1 MKNVFIDTNI
11 LISFL
16 DRKRDKYEESKKL
29 LSNLMDEYSIIFS
42 EDILTNVVYNS
53 KNLKKEAVEMFDF
66 MNNSK
71 IFEIVYFGKDV
82 INLANHHY
90 LSQDNFTNKNDYED
104 TLQYFCALKNRC
116 VQIYTDDIS
125 NFPKLDIPLY
135 KSNNKP
141 FYIPN

>member
-1 MKNVFIDTNI
+1 MKRVFIDTNI

-16 DRKRDKYEESKKL
+16 DKKRDKHKESKKL
-29 LSNLMDEYSIIFS
+29 LSNLMDEYFIIFS

-82 INLANHHY
+82 INLANRHY

-116 VQIYTDDIS
+116 ERIYTDDIS
-125 NFPKLDIPLY
+125 SFPKLEIPLY
-135 KSNNKP
+135 GSNDKS
-141 FYIPN
+141 FYIPD

>member
-1 MKNVFIDTNI
+1 MKKVFIDTNI

-16 DRKRDKYEESKKL
+16 DKRRDKHEESKKL
-29 LSNLMDEYSIIFS
+29 LSNLMDEYFIVFS
-42 EDILTNVVYNS
+42 EDILTNVVYSS

-82 INLANHHY
+82 INLANRHY
-90 LSQDNFTNKNDYED
+90 LSQNNFTNKNDYED

-116 VQIYTDDIS
+116 ERIYTDDIS

-135 KSNNKP
+135 GSDDKS
-141 FYIPN
+141 FYMPN